1 MRSVDVLIVGG
12 GPAGSSAARLLT
24 RAGADVLLLDR
35 ETFPRLKLCAGW
47 ITPEVV
53 RELEMDLDAYP
64 HRLLTFPR
72 LRVHYG
78 RLSIP
83 VPCVQHSIRRFE
95 FDAWLLER
103 SGVRVEQHNVRE
115 IAVDGDGFIVDGA
128 WRCRYLIGAG
138 GTRCPVYRNLFKE
151 LNPRAHELQIVTL
164 EHEIEYRWEDP
175 DCHLWFCDEGLPGY
189 SWYVPKEN
197 GWLNVGIGGFAE
209 RIKSAGQD
217 IKTHWAHFAGKLDAG
232 LTRGAHYDPSGYSYF
247 LRGRVDV
254 VRRDNAFIAGDAAG
268 LASRDL
274 GEGIGPAIRS
284 GLRAAQAILSGAPY
298 RLDDVTGLSVASI
311 ARSML
316 TRAAR
321 PLGPYGRRRAGEG
334 GTAHG
339 LRHDN
344 Q

>member
-1 MRSVDVLIVGG
+1 VRSVEVLIVGG
-12 GPAGSSAARLLT
+12 GPAGSSAARVLK
-24 RAGADVLLLDR
+24 RAGADVLVLDR

-64 HRLLTFPR
+64 HRLVTFPR
-72 LRVHYG
+72 LKVHYG
-78 RLSIP
+78 KWSFS

-103 SGVRVEQHNVRE
+103 SGAPVEQHNVRE
-115 IAVDGDGFIVDGA
+115 VVADGDGFIVDGA
-128 WRCRYLIGAG
+128 YRCRYLIGAG
-138 GTRCPVYRNLFKE
+138 GTRCPVYRNLFKD

-217 IKTHWAHFAGKLDAG
+217 IKTHWAHFAGKLEAN
-232 LTRGAHYDPSGYSYF
+232 LTRGAHYDPTGYSYF

-254 VRRDNAFIAGDAAG
+254 VRRDNAFITGDAAG

-284 GLRAAQAILSGAPY
+284 GLRAAATILEGAAY
-298 RLDDVTGLSVASI
+298 TLDDVTGMSVTSI
-311 ARSML
+311 AKSML
-316 TRAAR
+316 RRAAR
-321 PLGPYGRRRAGEG
+321 PFGPVGRRRPLDQGA
-334 GTAHG
+334 AHG